1 MTSLRVRGLT
11 KRFGGLTALQSVDI
25 EVEAASIL
33 SIIGP
38 NGSGKTTLFNCIS
51 GLYRP
56 SEGEVLLVRDG
67 QEHSLVGLRPDQVT
81 RTGLART
88 FQTIRL
94 FPMMTVLDNVLV
106 GMHSTLEMGAT
117 SAALRNSV
125 MSSRGGAPNSR
136 RYSRLNCDGLS

>member
-56 SEGEVLLVRDG
+56 SEGEVLL
-67 QEHSLVGLRPDQVT
+67 LR
-81 RTGLART
+81 
-88 FQTIRL
+88 
-94 FPMMTVLDNVLV
+94 
-106 GMHSTLEMGAT
+106 
-117 SAALRNSV
+117 
-125 MSSRGGAPNSR
+125 
-136 RYSRLNCDGLS
+136 DGLSSCPTCV